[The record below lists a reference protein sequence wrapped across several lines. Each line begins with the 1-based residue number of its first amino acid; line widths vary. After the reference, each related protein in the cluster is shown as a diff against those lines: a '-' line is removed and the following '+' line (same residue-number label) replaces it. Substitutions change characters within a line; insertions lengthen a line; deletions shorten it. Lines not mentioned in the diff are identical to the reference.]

1 MTDVL
6 IVSLGATGGLRT
18 ADRELERAMR
28 VAGAD
33 VALTEVPPPA
43 SARDR
48 RWLPALVREDH
59 RWARSARGVA
69 RDGIERL
76 RPRAIVY
83 STTTAALLWPE
94 PGAIRFDTC
103 AHFNRPGPIGF
114 WQRPL
119 ERRRFASAPLL
130 LPWSDEGL
138 EKAPAPRTPTL
149 VVPVPVEPSGPP
161 APARDITAITYANLP
176 YKKGLDR
183 VLAAWR
189 EVRLADERL
198 VVAGAE
204 GVPAEAGVEST
215 GRLPADEFRALLRR
229 ARAFVTAPRREDY
242 GIVQLEALADGCMLV
257 TTPAA
262 GPYVAYGAA
271 SRIDPRLTG
280 PDLGAALRAALD
292 DPRPDYAERALAELE
307 PFRRATVD
315 ALVEEE
321 LLPRLLGGS

>member
-18 ADRELERAMR
+18 ADRELERALR
-28 VAGAD
+28 QTGAH
-33 VALTEVPPPA
+33 VALAEVPAPA

-59 RWARSARGVA
+59 RWARSARQAA
-69 RDGIERL
+69 RTGIERL

-94 PGAIRFDTC
+94 PGAIRFDTS
-103 AHFNRPGPIGF
+103 ARFNRAGPVGL

-119 ERRRFASAPLL
+119 ERRRFSSAPLL
-130 LPWSDEGL
+130 LPWSDAGL
-138 EKAPAPRTPTL
+138 ETAPASGAPAL

-161 APARDITAITYANLP
+161 ARTRDITALTYANLP

-189 EVRLADERL
+189 EVRRPDERL

-204 GVPAEAGVEST
+204 GVPGEPGVEST
-215 GRLPADEFRALLRR
+215 GRLPAEEFRALLRR
-229 ARAFVTAPRREDY
+229 ARTFLTAPRREDY

-257 TTPAA
+257 TTAAA
-262 GPYVAYGAA
+262 GPYVAYEAA
-271 SRIDPRLTG
+271 GRIDSRLTG
-280 PDLGAALRAALD
+280 PDLGRALRAALD
-292 DPRPDYAERALAELE
+292 DPLPDYAERALAELE

-315 ALVEEE
+315 GLVRDQ
-321 LLPRLLGGS
+321 LLPRLLGS

>member
-18 ADRELERAMR
+18 ADRELERALR
-28 VAGAD
+28 LAGAE
-33 VALTEVPPPA
+33 VALAEVPAPQ

-59 RWARSARGVA
+59 RWARSARSAA
-69 RDGIERL
+69 RAGIERM
-76 RPRAIVY
+76 RPRSIVY

-94 PGAIRFDTC
+94 PGAIRFDTS
-103 AHFNRPGPIGF
+103 ARFNRPGPVGF

-119 ERRRFASAPLL
+119 ERRRFSSAPLL
-130 LPWSDEGL
+130 LPWSEEGL
-138 EKAPAPRTPTL
+138 ATAPAGPAPAL
-149 VVPVPVEPSGPP
+149 VVPVPVEPSGAA
-161 APARDITAITYANLP
+161 APKRDITAVTYANLP

-189 EVRLADERL
+189 EVRRPDERL

-204 GVPAEAGVEST
+204 GVPGEAGVEST

-229 ARAFVTAPRREDY
+229 ARTFVTAPRREDY

-257 TTPAA
+257 TTAA
-262 GPYVAYGAA
+262 SGPYVAYGAA
-271 SRIDPRLTG
+271 GRIDPRLTG
-280 PDLGAALRAALD
+280 PELGPALRAALD
-292 DPRPDYAERALAELE
+292 DPLPDYAERALAELE
-307 PFRRATVD
+307 PFRRVTVD
-315 ALVEEE
+315 ALVRDE
-321 LLPRLLGGS
+321 LLPRLLRGS